1 MLKMK
6 ITVFLAV
13 VICIVMISAEKISK
27 EECEKRGGRYC
38 LSAGMCYF
46 SLNET
51 VSTYKEASDLCAAK
65 DATPPFLNI
74 ADYVNFID
82 CRGGFPFELPSTL
95 FLLPFLHRAD
105 ECVAITLMDA
115 DEFSVLNRCSLEGKG
130 HVICEIKL

>member
-1 MLKMK
+1 KK
-6 ITVFLAV
+6 
-13 VICIVMISAEKISK
+13 
-27 EECEKRGGRYC
+27 ECEKRGGRYC

-74 ADYVNFID
+74 ADY
-82 CRGGFPFELPSTL
+82 
-95 FLLPFLHRAD
+95 AD
-105 ECVAITLMDA
+105 ECVAVTLMDA